1 MATTPAPDHM
11 RVPANL
17 SAEALQHALTE
28 LDTKIR
34 TLHNR
39 ANATTAGSS
48 ATYQQHA
55 EALEAKRAR
64 LVERLHATAAPTGM
78 LPDGEI
84 PSTGPKQ
91 PDSTWDEVWR
101 GIETLRQDLRNII

>member
-1 MATTPAPDHM
+1 MATTPIPDHM

-64 LVERLHATAAPTGM
+64 LAERLHATTSPAGTLPAAASA
-78 LPDGEI
+78 DA
-84 PSTGPKQ
+84 PKQ
-91 PDSTWDEVWR
+91 HESTWEEVWR

>member
-1 MATTPAPDHM
+1 MATTPTPDHM

-17 SAEALQHALTE
+17 SAEALQQALTE

-64 LVERLHATAAPTGM
+64 LVERLHTTPGPASTPPDTAAPYA
-78 LPDGEI
+78 
-84 PSTGPKQ
+84 PKQ
-91 PDSTWDEVWR
+91 HESTWDEVWR